1 MQLFQRYRRIGWSLL
16 ALLGVLLIGI
26 PAMAQSGTYL
36 VPWWTVDSG
45 GIQTTSGDYIVRGAA
60 GQPDVHTGTGGDYT
74 VRGGFWQ
81 PLAEETPQPDT
92 GGTRIYLPF
101 VNTGSNEAVMR

>member
-1 MQLFQRYRRIGWSLL
+1 
-16 ALLGVLLIGI
+16 
-26 PAMAQSGTYL
+26 
-36 VPWWTVDSG
+36 
-45 GIQTTSGDYIVRGAA
+45 
-60 GQPDVHTGTGGDYT
+60 VHTGTGGDYT